1 MEREKERYGE
11 RERGEGGREREG
23 ERAQERERVFLSRV
37 HVSVSSHGEHTIPRT
52 ELKRHISRHPEESG
66 SHETA
71 VLHGWWVGISGG
83 CQSIHVLNPEPKMA
97 QNPKT

>member
-1 MEREKERYGE
+1 MERERE
-11 RERGEGGREREG
+11 REGEGGREREG

-37 HVSVSSHGEHTIPRT
+37 RT